1 MRRPAEHPVQ
11 KDAFS
16 QNPQIGNNRSADR
29 NNRQHQE
36 HPLLDTVQNQPK
48 YLLDP
53 YLDWVRAEGIPVI
66 EDFGLDL
73 LAVETK
79 PWARFG
85 AAGAAVHLKGRGDFM
100 ALFVLDIAPG
110 GSTTPQRH
118 LYEEVV
124 YVLEGHGSTTVEAD
138 DGRKHTFE
146 WGPRSLFA
154 LPLNSR
160 YQHFNSSGRE
170 RARLCS
176 ATDLP
181 MMLNIFHNDEFI
193 FDNQFRFRDRAGKPN
208 FFSGEGDFLP
218 MRPGRHMWETN
229 FIPDLGAFE
238 LKSWAERGAGGTNM
252 IFILADGIMHAHS
265 SEMPV
270 GTYKKGH
277 RHGADFHVFCVRGT
291 GYSLLWY
298 PGDKDFVRVDWRH
311 GVVFAPPDG
320 MFHQHF
326 NTNPTPARYLAIAVG
341 SMRYPLVAAKR
352 ALFDTGV
359 DTSVKDGGNQIEY
372 QDQDPRIHQVY
383 LQELAKTG
391 VVSGMGKFIDENR

>member
-1 MRRPAEHPVQ
+1 M
-11 KDAFS
+11 
-16 QNPQIGNNRSADR
+16 
-29 NNRQHQE
+29 
-36 HPLLDTVQNQPK
+36 LDTVDNPSK

-53 YLDWVRAEGIPVI
+53 YLAWLKGEGIPVI
-66 EDFGLDL
+66 EDFGIDL

-79 PWARFG
+79 PWARLG
-85 AAGAAVHLKGRGDFM
+85 AAGAAVHLKGREDFM
-100 ALFVLDIAPG
+100 ALFVLDMAPG

-118 LYEEVV
+118 LFEEVV
-124 YVLEGHGSTTVEAD
+124 YVLEGHGSTTVEAE

-154 LPLNSR
+154 LPLNAR
-160 YQHFNSSGRE
+160 YQHFNTSGRE
-170 RARLCS
+170 RARMCS

-181 MMLNIFHNDEFI
+181 LMLNIFHNEGFI
-193 FDNQFRFRDRAGKPN
+193 FDNPYRFGDREGKPG

-218 MRPGRHMWETN
+218 VRPGRHMWETN
-229 FIPDLGAFE
+229 FIPDLAAFE
-238 LKSWAERGAGGTNM
+238 LKAWAERGAGGTNM
-252 IFILADGIMHAHS
+252 MFILADGLMHAHS

-270 GTYKKGH
+270 GTYKKAH
-277 RHGADFHVFCVRGT
+277 RHGADVHVFCVRGT

-326 NTNPTPARYLAIAVG
+326 NTNPTPARYLAITVG
-341 SMRYPLVAAKR
+341 SMRYPLTAAKR
-352 ALFDTGV
+352 KLIETGV

-372 QDQDPRIHQVY
+372 QDQDPRIHQIY
-383 LQELAKTG
+383 LQELAKSG
-391 VVSGMGKFIDENR
+391 VASGMGKFVDENR